1 MANRNSVAKATEV
14 EDEVTFGVIR
24 RNKEFVKHN
33 APIKFSDYR
42 DKDGR
47 YMQMKFDKSDKKNYN
62 IYGEMVWSVTVSD
75 EPVYFN
81 LKDPIDNLKFRFAK
95 QMRDKDLHPFQ
106 ASSPILVIDEPEMED
121 AFAVDRFNLEIK
133 AKNILAEKLSNP
145 KDRREFAYYFGLHEG
160 NDNRVMKSLIEKAN
174 DDPKGF
180 IEAYEDDYKH
190 IVILVRKAVDLGIV
204 SRKGEIGI
212 FYFNEHQLGVSF
224 DDIVSE
230 LVKDEAL
237 LTLLNS
243 EVAKR

>member
-47 YMQMKFDKSDKKNYN
+47 YMQMKFDKSDKKNYD